1 LIKRGD
7 VGVEKGVRI
16 INLTPHQLNIYDLSG
31 EVVILSI
38 PPPPEGTPIP
48 KVSTTSKI
56 VGAVKIDG
64 MEISVRKVTYG
75 DVENLP
81 EEKEGTIY
89 IVSTL
94 VMLALKDKGVKRGN
108 LLSPD
113 TNADSVVRD
122 RDGRVF
128 GVKYLQTVC

>member
-1 LIKRGD
+1 M
-7 VGVEKGVRI
+7 EKSVRI

-64 MEISVRKVTYG
+64 TEIPVRKVTYG

-81 EEKEGTIY
+81 EEREDTIY

-94 VMLALKDKGVKRGN
+94 VTLALKEKGVKRED

-113 TNADSVVRD
+113 MNVDSV
-122 RDGRVF
+122 GRVV
-128 GVKYLQTVC
+128 GVKYLQTLW